1 MSSLGFAHLHVHSC
15 FSFQDG
21 ASHVEKLV
29 RTARE
34 LGMDAMAITDHNSLS
49 AAVRFAKAA
58 EEYGIKP
65 IYGAEVTLEDGSHL
79 VLLAENAKGYS
90 NLSLILTE
98 AYMSR
103 DWKNITRLLG
113 GRDTNRIKAEL
124 GKHRLQPEV
133 HLESLKAHNE
143 GIIALSGCMR
153 GAIPVLVLGGRFK
166 QALELAWKYV
176 EIFGADRFYVELEN
190 LCIPGNVRLLS
201 SLVELADEVGVGI
214 CATNNVHYARKE
226 DFVIHDVLT
235 CIRTL
240 TRLEDIHPERRLNA
254 ENYLKSPEEM
264 AALFR
269 LWPEAIR
276 TAGEI
281 ATRCESNVLPGGK
294 LFPEFPLPCGTTSA
308 EYLRSLVY
316 EGARVRYGKI
326 TPKIESRLEHELS
339 VICTLG
345 YEDYF
350 LVAWDIVRFAKG
362 EGIRFAGR
370 GSAADSAVVY
380 CLFITDVD
388 PIQRGLIFERF
399 LSLERAQKPDIDVDF
414 DARRRDEVKRYVR
427 RKYGTEHV
435 ATVCTF
441 NTFKARSAVRDVGK
455 VMGISEIDLDRL
467 AKRLPARI
475 CR

>member
-49 AAVRFAKAA
+49 AAVRFAKTA

-98 AYMSR
+98 AYMSM

-124 GKHRLQPEV
+124 GKRRLQPKV

-153 GAIPVLVLGGRFK
+153 GAIPVLVLSGRFK
-166 QALELAWKYV
+166 QAFELALKYV

-294 LFPEFPLPCGTTSA
+294 LFHEFPLPPGITSA
-308 EYLRSLVY
+308 QYLRNLVY

-399 LSLERAQKPDIDVDF
+399 LSLERAQD
-414 DARRRDEVKRYVR
+414 
-427 RKYGTEHV
+427 RKSV
-435 ATVCTF
+435 V
-441 NTFKARSAVRDVGK
+441 
-455 VMGISEIDLDRL
+455 
-467 AKRLPARI
+467 
-475 CR
+475 